1 MSNQAEHVVVLYGG
15 PSAETEVSKMS
26 AQAVEKAF
34 IEMGTSCTML
44 EYKSGEWI
52 AELKALNPTFVFI
65 AMHGT
70 PGEDGSVQ
78 AVLDE
83 LNLPY
88 NGSGMEASVVAMN
101 KSLSKKVLERVQL
114 PVAQEYLL
122 KKGAGLPSTVTHTGL
137 DFPLVVK
144 PNNGGS
150 SVGTEIVMSANAWP
164 AAKERLTKFL
174 EAAPQDMLFEEFIDG
189 RELTVPVFFDKT
201 LGVLEITTEGYEFY
215 DYTSKYSEGGSQHI
229 YPASIATEVK
239 EEAERI
245 ALETHKALGCSGITR
260 VDFKYDEEGRGLVV
274 LELNTLPGMTDKSL
288 VPDVAK
294 HNSISFADLVKM
306 MMKDGQCTHQ
316 LKSLTNH

>member
-26 AQAVEKAF
+26 AQAVEKAY
-34 IEMGTSCTML
+34 IEMGTSYTML

-101 KSLSKKVLERVQL
+101 KSLTKKVLERVQL

-122 KKGAGLPSTVTHTGL
+122 KKGEDLPSTVTHTGL

-164 AAKERLTKFL
+164 AAKERLIKFL
-174 EAAPQDMLFEEFIDG
+174 EATPQDMLFEEFIDG

-239 EEAERI
+239 EEAEYEAR
-245 ALETHKALGCSGITR
+245 LEWGSIFVSLGVGIGIFFVLPSVVVQVGENMFRHRAGPGTN
-260 VDFKYDEEGRGLVV
+260 FKDPLV
-274 LELNTLPGMTDKSL
+274 LGHRHRLHHCATKKSRRWC
-288 VPDVAK
+288 
-294 HNSISFADLVKM
+294 NRT
-306 MMKDGQCTHQ
+306 G
-316 LKSLTNH
+316 